1 MKHMIR
7 QSAIATSFALLAA
20 CANAAEPD
28 AFTPPDYAAA
38 QIDLSTP
45 QASAY
50 SMMMAMYQG
59 STEMVDQVFAP
70 DATLN
75 RLRATGEVE
84 KDGLTPWRDWVGTLE
99 VGQANEELFNLKVE
113 QFDRLATVWAPFV
126 IRYEGEIVG
135 CGVNQFVMV
144 DYGTDDASEWRIL
157 SGIDVQAPRET
168 CAGFKA
174 GVGALDKN

>member
-1 MKHMIR
+1 MIR
-7 QSAIATSFALLAA
+7 QTAIVTLCTFLAA
-20 CANAAEPD
+20 CAHAATPD
-28 AFTPPDYAAA
+28 GFTPPDYATA

-59 STEMVDQVFAP
+59 STVMVDQVFAP

-75 RLRATGEVE
+75 RLRASGEVE

-144 DYGTDDASEWRIL
+144 DYGEEADASEWRIL
-157 SGIDVQAPRET
+157 SGIDVQASRET

-174 GVGALDKN
+174 GMP